1 MKEMIDLHCHIL
13 PDMDDG
19 PKNVT
24 ASMEMAK
31 QAMKQGIHTIVAT
44 PSHLHGSYRHEKA
57 SILESV
63 HTYKK
68 LLAEHDIPLN
78 VLPGQ
83 AIHLAEG
90 LPKALND
97 GTLLTIND
105 NGKHLLMVCPEQ
117 ELPSYTE
124 QLLYEMQLKG
134 LVPIISG
141 PERNERIIEQP
152 DIIYQLVKNGAIVQM
167 GAKSIH
173 GQFGMKV
180 KKFAFQLLKA
190 NLAHVIA
197 SEATKMNDGND
208 TLKHTYAEIKKKAG
222 IEKVYMLQENA
233 EYIVKGEMVHREQPV
248 RIAKK
253 RFGIF

>member
-1 MKEMIDLHCHIL
+1 MIDVHCHLL
-13 PDMDDG
+13 PDADDG

-31 QAMKQGIHTIVAT
+31 QAIKQGIQTIVAT
-44 PSHLHGSYRHEKA
+44 PSHLNGSYRHERN
-57 SILESV
+57 SILEYV

-68 LLAEHDIPLN
+68 LLAEYDIPLN

-83 AIHLAEG
+83 AIHLTEG
-90 LPKALND
+90 LPKALDD
-97 GTLLTIND
+97 GTLLTIN
-105 NGKHLLMVCPEQ
+105 NNEKYLLLVCPEHDM
-117 ELPSYTE
+117 PPYTE
-124 QLLYEMQLKG
+124 QLLYDMQLKG

-152 DIIYQLVKNGAIVQM
+152 DIIYQLVKNGAIVQL
-167 GAKSIH
+167 GAKSIQ
-173 GQFGMKV
+173 GKFGMKV

-197 SEATKMNDGND
+197 SEATGKNDGND
-208 TLKHTYAEIKKKAG
+208 TLKHTYADIKKKAG

-248 RIAKK
+248 RIGKK